1 MRGGRLNQMKVLT
14 SQVSDPSGTK
24 LSEFYL
30 ALCPSQHLC
39 HQPKYFLYF
48 LYICR
53 NKLPVS
59 RILPD
64 TNMESSPSWTVWLN
78 KILTSTYAGVDHNL
92 PGNGGPEC
100 THFLTV
106 DQKLTETFL
115 FTLFALL
122 ELYVAKSRVKLP
134 AKIPVAERGFD
145 RTGKK
150 ILLVAHTLTF
160 GIELGYK
167 LSTRQTIFLLNP
179 CHVVTMMQVRI
190 VLQTS

>member
-1 MRGGRLNQMKVLT
+1 MESLSWTGRLN
-14 SQVSDPSGTK
+14 
-24 LSEFYL
+24 E
-30 ALCPSQHLC
+30 
-39 HQPKYFLYF
+39 
-48 LYICR
+48 
-53 NKLPVS
+53 
-59 RILPD
+59 
-64 TNMESSPSWTVWLN
+64 
-78 KILTSTYAGVDHNL
+78 ILTSTYEGVDHSL

-106 DQKLTETFL
+106 KQKLMETFV
-115 FTLFALL
+115 FTAWALL
-122 ELYVAKSRVKLP
+122 EFYVSKSRIKLP
-134 AKIPVAERGFD
+134 AKIPVAQRGFD

-190 VLQTS
+190 VFSLVLKNSCRFIRV